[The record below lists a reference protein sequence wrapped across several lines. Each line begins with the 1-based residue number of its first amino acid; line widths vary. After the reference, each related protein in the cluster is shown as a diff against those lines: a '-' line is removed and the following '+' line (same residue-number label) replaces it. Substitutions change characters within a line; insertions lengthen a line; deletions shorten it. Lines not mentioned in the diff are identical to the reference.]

1 MKLALSLLTLAASGI
16 LGVLGSPALQ
26 TSNVTA
32 HPVDGF
38 TPFDVPESVDAPAPL
53 VPAHKDAAPAV
64 AAPVAAASTH
74 YWVCVA
80 VSTSS
85 GRYGWSRGGSES
97 SALQSAKKQCGKS
110 DCKSYSC
117 IEEGCVGIDF
127 GSTYVALSYA
137 RGYGKNDGSKAASK
151 ALSTCK
157 KKSKGCAKAGY
168 FCAARI
174 Y

>member
-16 LGVLGSPALQ
+16 LGALGSPALQ
-26 TSNVTA
+26 TSNATI
-32 HPVDGF
+32 HPVDVGQRC
-38 TPFDVPESVDAPAPL
+38 TGPL
-53 VPAHKDAAPAV
+53 VPAHKDAAPVV
-64 AAPVAAASTH
+64 AASLAASTH

-85 GRYGWSRGGSES
+85 GHYGWSRGGSES
-97 SALQSAKKQCGKS
+97 SALQNAKKQCGKS

-137 RGYGKNDGSKAASK
+137 RGYGKNDGSKAAST

>member
-26 TSNVTA
+26 TSNVTT

-53 VPAHKDAAPAV
+53 VPPTRT
-64 AAPVAAASTH
+64 PRPTH

-85 GRYGWSRGGSES
+85 GHYGWSRGGSES
-97 SALQSAKKQCGKS
+97 SALQNAKKQCGKS

-137 RGYGKNDGSKAASK
+137 RGYGKNDGSKAAST

>member
-26 TSNVTA
+26 TSNVTT
-32 HPVDGF
+32 HP
-38 TPFDVPESVDAPAPL
+38 SVDAPAPL

-64 AAPVAAASTH
+64 AAPVVAASTH

-85 GRYGWSRGGSES
+85 GHYGWSRGGSES
-97 SALQSAKKQCGKS
+97 SALQNAKKQCGKS

-137 RGYGKNDGSKAASK
+137 RGYGKNDGSKAAST

>member
-38 TPFDVPESVDAPAPL
+38 TPFDVPES
-53 VPAHKDAAPAV
+53 DAAPAV
-64 AAPVAAASTH
+64 AAPVVAASTH

-85 GRYGWSRGGSES
+85 GHYGWSRGGSES
-97 SALQSAKKQCGKS
+97 SALQNAKKQCGKS

-137 RGYGKNDGSKAASK
+137 RGYGKNDGSKAAST

>member
-1 MKLALSLLTLAASGI
+1 MKLALSLLTLAASGSSVFLARQPSK
-16 LGVLGSPALQ
+16 LGRRTGPLG
-26 TSNVTA
+26 
-32 HPVDGF
+32 
-38 TPFDVPESVDAPAPL
+38 
-53 VPAHKDAAPAV
+53 PAHKDAAPA
-64 AAPVAAASTH
+64 PVVAASTH

-85 GRYGWSRGGSES
+85 GHYGWSRGGSES
-97 SALQSAKKQCGKS
+97 SALQNAKKQCGKS

-137 RGYGKNDGSKAASK
+137 RGYGKNDGSKAASA

>member
-26 TSNVTA
+26 TSNVTT
-32 HPVDGF
+32 HPVHGF
-38 TPFDVPESVDAPAPL
+38 TAFDVPESVDATPAPL
-53 VPAHKDAAPAV
+53 VPAHKDAAPV
-64 AAPVAAASTH
+64 ITASTQ

-85 GRYGWSRGGSES
+85 GNYGWSRGGSES
-97 SALQSAKKQCGKS
+97 SALQNAKKQCGKS
-110 DCKSYSC
+110 DCNYYAC

-137 RGYGKNDGSKAASK
+137 RGYGQNDGSKAAST

-157 KKSKGCAKAGY
+157 EKSKGCAKAGY

>member
-1 MKLALSLLTLAASGI
+1 MKFALSLLTLAASGI
-16 LGVLGSPALQ
+16 FGVLGSPALQ
-26 TSNVTA
+26 TSDVTT
-32 HPVDGF
+32 HPVHGF
-38 TPFDVPESVDAPAPL
+38 TAFDIPESVDAAPAPTQ
-53 VPAHKDAAPAV
+53 KEAAAV
-64 AAPVAAASTH
+64 LTASTH
-74 YWVCVA
+74 YWVCAA

-85 GRYGWSRGGSES
+85 GRYGWSRGSSES
-97 SALQSAKKQCGKS
+97 SALQNAKKECGKS

-137 RGYGKNDGSKAASK
+137 RGYGKNDGSKAAST
-151 ALSTCK
+151 ALSTCR

>member
-26 TSNVTA
+26 ISNVTT
-32 HPVDGF
+32 HPVPHGF
-38 TPFDVPESVDAPAPL
+38 TAFDVPESVNAAPAPL
-53 VPAHKDAAPAV
+53 VPALKDAAV
-64 AAPVAAASTH
+64 AASTH
-74 YWVCVA
+74 YWVCIA
-80 VSTSS
+80 VSASS
-85 GRYGWSRGGSES
+85 GGYGWSQGGSES
-97 SALQSAKKQCGKS
+97 SALQNAKKKCGKS

-117 IEEGCVGIDF
+117 IEEGCVGIDY
-127 GSTYVALSYA
+127 GSTYVALSYT
-137 RGYGKNDGSKAASK
+137 RGYGKNDGSKAASA